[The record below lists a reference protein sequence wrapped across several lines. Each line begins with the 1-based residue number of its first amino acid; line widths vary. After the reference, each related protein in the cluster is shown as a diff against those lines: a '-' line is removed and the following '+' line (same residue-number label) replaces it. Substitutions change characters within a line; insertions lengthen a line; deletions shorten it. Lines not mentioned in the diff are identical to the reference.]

1 MKRVLR
7 AKEGS
12 AERAAATIVRE
23 RAPGRRPDRL
33 GPSFGAVQ
41 ALRAVTVCGVAATL
55 LGCTIGPDY
64 HRSETATPTA
74 WRTPAAQADTPVAT
88 VTASTPDI
96 DAAARNWPVAV
107 PSHAPVQMDWWTAF
121 GDSTLSDLEGR
132 ALTGNATLAAAM
144 AHYDQARATLRS
156 VSAQDIPEVD
166 LGGSVAR
173 ARNAEDRPR
182 TNYATATHHT
192 VQNDIKLGPTLSYE
206 LDLFGRIRRD
216 VESAA
221 AATEQSQA
229 DLANARLVLTTDL
242 ANNYFM
248 LRELDAEL
256 DVIARSLALQGQAL
270 RFVASQHELG
280 AVSGLNLMQQQSLR
294 DATAVQQTLL
304 ENQRAQYQNAIAALI
319 GVPAPDFDI
328 APALIVDSGFTI
340 PVALPSEL
348 LQRRPDIAS
357 AERAM
362 AAANAKIGVAR
373 AAFFPTLTLTP
384 GIGWEATRFANLFS
398 APELMWTLGASIKQV
413 LFDGGRRAATIDFAN
428 AGYRAAQANYR
439 QTVLGAFQQ
448 VQNGI
453 TGLATLGEAQQRA
466 AQSVADARRLL
477 SLAQDRYEGGLV
489 AYLDVIAA
497 QQSLLSN
504 ERTATQI
511 RAQRWT
517 TAVNLIKALGGGWT
531 AEELAGTTPQNARP
545 G

>member
-1 MKRVLR
+1 MKPMRR
-7 AKEGS
+7 FGNASDSRQAGQGG
-12 AERAAATIVRE
+12 ARAALAAP
-23 RAPGRRPDRL
+23 RAARTMYRVSACGTTVGILALMGCTVGPNYHRPD
-33 GPSFGAVQ
+33 
-41 ALRAVTVCGVAATL
+41 TT
-55 LGCTIGPDY
+55 
-64 HRSETATPTA
+64 
-74 WRTPAAQADTPVAT
+74 TPAAWRATDVAT
-88 VTASTPDI
+88 SAPGAPSAAP
-96 DAAARNWPVAV
+96 ANQAARDWLTAV
-107 PSHAPVQMDWWTAF
+107 PSHAPMRMDWWTAF
-121 GDSTLSDLEGR
+121 NDAVLTDLEGR
-132 ALTGNATLAAAM
+132 ALAGNATLAAAV
-144 AHYDQARATLRS
+144 AHYDQARATLRG
-156 VSAQDIPEVD
+156 VGAQDMPEVD
-166 LGGSVAR
+166 LGGGVSR
-173 ARNAEDRPR
+173 ARTSEDRPR
-182 TNYATATHHT
+182 TNYATPTHHT
-192 VQNDIKLGPTLSYE
+192 VQNDIKLGPTLNYE

-256 DVIARSLALQGQAL
+256 DVIARSLALQRKAL
-270 RFVASQHELG
+270 GFVQSEHELG
-280 AVSGLNLMQQQSLR
+280 AVSGLNLMQQQSQL

-304 ENQRAQYQNAIAALI
+304 ENQRAQYQNTIAALI
-319 GVPAPDFDI
+319 GVPAPDFTI
-328 APALIVDSGFTI
+328 APALITDVPFTI
-340 PVALPSEL
+340 PLALPSEL

-398 APELMWTLGASIKQV
+398 APELMWTLGASVKQV
-413 LFDGGRRAATIDFAN
+413 LFDGGRRTASIDFAN

-439 QTVLGAFQQ
+439 QTVLTAFQQ
-448 VQNGI
+448 VQNGV

-466 AQSVADARRLL
+466 AQSVDDARRLL
-477 SLAQDRYEGGLV
+477 SLARDRYEGGLV

-497 QQSLLSN
+497 QQSLLTS

-531 AEELAGTTPQNARP
+531 TQELAGTASASSVQMAASDR
-545 G
+545 